1 VEPVVRI
8 AVAVVEL
15 ALLFVALLLVLTLL
29 LILGVTIEV
38 PRRKNSTNQ
47 FLPYTS
53 VDKK

>member
-29 LILGVTIEV
+29 LILGLLRSNHCSLLSV
-38 PRRKNSTNQ
+38 
-47 FLPYTS
+47 LPINIIG
-53 VDKK
+53 